1 MRLLKKLIE
10 TPNDPLLTA
19 LRLVLG
25 IIFSAHGA
33 QLTLGLFGGYGFAGT
48 MNFFTTALHI
58 PAPLAFFAVVAEFAG
73 GIALILGLAAR
84 LAALSI
90 TVNMLVA
97 IAMVHARYGLFM
109 NWFGTQRGEGIEY
122 HLLAIAVALP
132 IIVRGSGAVSL
143 DRLFMH
149 LGIRGAAAL
158 GSQFQTLAPARTPK
172 FTD

>member
-25 IIFSAHGA
+25 IIFLAHGA

-48 MNFFTTALHI
+48 MDFFTTVMHI
-58 PAPLAFFAVVAEFAG
+58 PAPLALVAIVAEFAG
-73 GIALILGLAAR
+73 GIALILGLAGR

-109 NWFGTQRGEGIEY
+109 NWFGAQRGEGFEY

-149 LGIRGAAAL
+149 FTLGGAATL
-158 GSQFQTLAPARTPK
+158 GSSVETLAPEMTPK